1 MKLRIPFLRYYSGLK
16 LFALIFC
23 LLPGYLSLAQ
33 NIIPN
38 SNFEKHIGPKV
49 LYWDQP
55 SPGGNFYHYDSM
67 QVENGYNHVN
77 GICFLN
83 SDNTEYLQVI
93 LKHPLEKGMKY
104 TARMAF
110 KIAYMYESIGRI
122 NKIGW
127 FFSDSALDVH
137 TRTQINANPQVVFQ
151 LSQYRLA
158 DTSNWK
164 YSNTLNGLSDK
175 YDHIRDTSKWKDAD
189 TTFIADGNEKYLI
202 IGHFFNDNSIRAK
215 DSASK
220 WIKNIRY
227 LENKQ
232 LVSLDSEC
240 FSQISMAPNPSGND
254 KQRITEAITYCREK
268 NEELVRKLYK
278 PKFDSIHQKFTIEPE
293 YDLRLYFDNLCLSPY
308 LAGEPGSCS
317 QEDCFDSLRPGK
329 IYSLQNITFDIDK
342 YEILPPSFDEL
353 DELVLYLFAHPEYQL
368 KIGGH
373 TDNSGT
379 ETHNLELSQNRAK
392 AVMDY
397 LANKGIDAKRL
408 TYEGFGSSKPVA
420 DNNTEEG
427 KHKNRRVEFM
437 LTN

>member
-1 MKLRIPFLRYYSGLK
+1 MKLFT
-16 LFALIFC
+16 LIFC
-23 LLPGYLSLAQ
+23 LLSGYVSFAQ
-33 NIIPN
+33 NLIPN

-55 SPGGNFYHYDSM
+55 SPYSNFYHYDSM
-67 QVENGYNHVN
+67 QVAGGYNHVN

-93 LKHPLEKGMKY
+93 LKHPLEIGRKY
-104 TARMAF
+104 TARMSY
-110 KIAYMYESIGRI
+110 KIVYMYESIGRI
-122 NKIGW
+122 KEVGW

-137 TRTQINANPQVVFQ
+137 TRNQINANPQVVFM
-151 LSQYRLA
+151 LNKYPLA

-164 YSNTLNGLSDK
+164 YSNTLNGLRDK
-175 YDHIRDTSKWKDAD
+175 YDHIRDTSKWRDAD
-189 TTFIADGNEKYLI
+189 TTFIANGNEKYLI
-202 IGHFFNDNSIRAK
+202 IGHFFNDNSIRVK
-215 DSASK
+215 DSAGK
-220 WIKNIRY
+220 WIKNIKY

-240 FSQISMAPNPSGND
+240 FSQINMAPNPRGND
-254 KQRITEAITYCREK
+254 KQRITEAITYCIEK
-268 NEELVRKLYK
+268 NEAFVRKLYK
-278 PKFDSIHQKFTIEPE
+278 PKFDSIRQLFTLKDE
-293 YDLRLYFDNLCLSPY
+293 YDLRLYFDNLCLCPY
-308 LAGEPGSCS
+308 SAGKPGNCS
-317 QEDCFDSLRPGK
+317 QEDGSDSLKPGK

-368 KIGGH
+368 KISGH
-373 TDNSGT
+373 TDNTGT
-379 ETHNLELSQNRAK
+379 DSHNLELSQNRAK

-397 LANKGIDAKRL
+397 LSNKGIDPRRL
-408 TYEGFGSSKPVA
+408 TYEGFGSSKPLT
-420 DNNTEEG
+420 DNNTDEG